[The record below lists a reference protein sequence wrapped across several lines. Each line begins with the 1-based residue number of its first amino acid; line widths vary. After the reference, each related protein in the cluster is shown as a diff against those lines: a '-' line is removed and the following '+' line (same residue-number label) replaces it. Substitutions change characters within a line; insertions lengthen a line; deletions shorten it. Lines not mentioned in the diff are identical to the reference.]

1 MTAAFDAEAH
11 LAHMA
16 PVMGLVID
24 PVWHPTIAAN
34 LATTAR
40 MAALLIDFP
49 LDDAV
54 EPAPVFVP

>member
-16 PVMGLVID
+16 LVMGLVID
-24 PVWHPTIAAN
+24 PAWQPTIAAN